1 MATFPNASLAWLAAT
16 LTLSCGAALAQP
28 RFADDLARFGIADSA
43 WLTEP
48 PRYYSGAAAR
58 ITRPAAVGLGRDLRL
73 STGAWWGMANGNDS
87 SYAVGGLTVMLGPH
101 AASAA
106 PLDMARLLARGALDA
121 SPAPF
126 ASSWLASSSSPSC
139 MVPWLEC
146 SAFGSLEAR
155 MREQHAFLNGRHA
168 GDDAMAGRRNFVR
181 ALSAGMRFNFPYT
194 RTSQHGPWFL
204 QLRVSRR
211 SSEFKS
217 TLPRPRR
224 AGISLTMGTEF

>member
-1 MATFPNASLAWLAAT
+1 MATLPSASLAWLAAT
-16 LTLSCGAALAQP
+16 LTLSCGTALAQP
-28 RFADDLARFGIADSA
+28 RFPDDLARFGIADSA

-48 PRYYSGAAAR
+48 PRYYTGAAAR
-58 ITRPAAVGLGRDLRL
+58 ITRPAGLGRDLRL

-87 SYAVGGLTVMLGPH
+87 NYAVGGVTVMLGH
-101 AASAA
+101 DGASAA
-106 PLDMARLLARGALDA
+106 PVEIARLLARSALDA
-121 SPAPF
+121 PPAPF
-126 ASSWLASSSSPSC
+126 ASSSLASSPPC
-139 MVPWLEC
+139 MVPWLQC

-168 GDDAMAGRRNFVR
+168 GDDAMAGRRTLVH

-194 RTSQHGPWFL
+194 RTAQHGPWFM

-224 AGISLTMGTEF
+224 AGVSLTMGTEF